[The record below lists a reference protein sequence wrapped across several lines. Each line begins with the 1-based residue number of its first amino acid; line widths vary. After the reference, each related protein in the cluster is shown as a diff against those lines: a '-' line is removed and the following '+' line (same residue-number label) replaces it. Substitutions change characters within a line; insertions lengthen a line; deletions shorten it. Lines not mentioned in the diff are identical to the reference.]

1 MWITR
6 EHDGVGITHL
16 YSVTRLTVLSRE
28 IHHIPR
34 LLINLMSLNKRNYMS
49 RVTAVFDDRTQA
61 EQAVTE
67 LRRLGVTDTDLS
79 FIARNEEDAVAA
91 GASTDT
97 AGKRAAKGA
106 AAGAGAGLLFGLAAL
121 AIPGVGPFITASALA
136 SALGTTG
143 GALAAGAIVGGTS
156 GAIAGGLSKA
166 GYSKD
171 EAEFYGPAV
180 ERGGVLVAV
189 ETEGMVTPEQTR
201 QVLSRHGGKSYD
213 R

>member
-1 MWITR
+1 
-6 EHDGVGITHL
+6 V
-16 YSVTRLTVLSRE
+16 
-28 IHHIPR
+28 
-34 LLINLMSLNKRNYMS
+34 RN
-49 RVTAVFDDRTQA
+49 
-61 EQAVTE
+61 
-67 LRRLGVTDTDLS
+67 RR
-79 FIARNEEDAVAA
+79 
-91 GASTDT
+91 
-97 AGKRAAKGA
+97 

-121 AIPGVGPFITASALA
+121 AIPGVGPFITAGALA

-189 ETEGMVTPEQTR
+189 DTEGVVTPVQPVRFLRGMGEQLRPVTLAVR
-201 QVLSRHGGKSYD
+201 SKRTA
-213 R
+213 

>member
-1 MWITR
+1 MA
-6 EHDGVGITHL
+6 
-16 YSVTRLTVLSRE
+16 
-28 IHHIPR
+28 
-34 LLINLMSLNKRNYMS
+34 
-49 RVTAVFDDRTQA
+49 RVTDVFDDRARA
-61 EQAVTE
+61 EEAVSE

-79 FIARNEEDAVAA
+79 FVARSEEEAVAA
-91 GASTDT
+91 GASADS

-121 AIPGVGPFITASALA
+121 AIPGVGPFITAGALA

-166 GYSKD
+166 GYTKEESD
-171 EAEFYGPAV
+171 FYGPAV

-189 ETEGMVTPEQTR
+189 DTEGVVSPDQARAVLARNGGQT
-201 QVLSRHGGKSYD
+201 YD

>member
-1 MWITR
+1 M
-6 EHDGVGITHL
+6 
-16 YSVTRLTVLSRE
+16 
-28 IHHIPR
+28 
-34 LLINLMSLNKRNYMS
+34 YMS
-49 RVTAVFDDRTQA
+49 RVTAVFEDQA
-61 EQAVTE
+61 RAEHAVTE
-67 LRRLGVTDTDLS
+67 LRGLGVMDTDLS
-79 FIARNEEDAVAA
+79 FVARNEEEAVAA

-121 AIPGVGPFITASALA
+121 AIPGVGPFITAGALA
-136 SALGTTG
+136 TALGTTG

-171 EAEFYGPAV
+171 EADFYGPAV

-189 ETEGMVTPEQTR
+189 ETEGVVSPDQTR
-201 QVLSRHGGKSYD
+201 EILSRHGGNSYS

>member
-1 MWITR
+1 M
-6 EHDGVGITHL
+6 
-16 YSVTRLTVLSRE
+16 
-28 IHHIPR
+28 
-34 LLINLMSLNKRNYMS
+34 YMS
-49 RVTAVFDDRTQA
+49 RVTAVFEDQA
-61 EQAVTE
+61 RAEHAVTE
-67 LRRLGVTDTDLS
+67 LRGLGVMDTDLS
-79 FIARNEEDAVAA
+79 FVARNEEEAVAA

-121 AIPGVGPFITASALA
+121 AIPGVGPFITAGALA

-171 EAEFYGPAV
+171 EADFYGPAV

-189 ETEGMVTPEQTR
+189 ETEGVVSPDQTR
-201 QVLSRHGGKSYD
+201 EILSRHGGNSYS